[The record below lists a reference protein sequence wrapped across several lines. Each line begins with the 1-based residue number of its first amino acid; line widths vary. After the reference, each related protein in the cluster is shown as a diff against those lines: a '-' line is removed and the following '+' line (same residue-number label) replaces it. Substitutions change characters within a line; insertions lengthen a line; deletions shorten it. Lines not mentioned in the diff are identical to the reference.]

1 MAVKKVQV
9 MSQNKADQRVI
20 SVGPQ
25 GEASIHENDLEQILE
40 LPSLPKNA
48 SPDEVIFLTHIL
60 SLKTAA
66 LIHLGLITEYGEE
79 DIDLETAKQII
90 DTLEVLSK
98 RTKGHLSFEESKHL
112 EASIKDLKMAYL
124 SVKN

>member
-1 MAVKKVQV
+1 
-9 MSQNKADQRVI
+9 MSKHKTERVI

-25 GEASIHENDLEQILE
+25 GEAAIDEETSTITGATIEIPRN
-40 LPSLPKNA
+40 S

-66 LIHLGLITEYGEE
+66 LVHLGIINDYGDEL
-79 DIDLETAKQII
+79 DLETAKQII

-98 RTKGHLSFEESKHL
+98 RTEGHLSYEESRHL
-112 EASIKDLKMAYL
+112 EASIRELKVAYL
-124 SVKN
+124 SVSR